1 MKKKATLLFH
11 KANEELN
18 KANEELQRSKEDV
31 VTYAV
36 CKNAQYAIENYL
48 RGFLYAN
55 GIDPKKFETIE
66 NLYERCKQIN
76 PKFEQID
83 LSEFNCKSHKLDTRY
98 CNEVSKVSSC
108 FDAADQLDT
117 LLRREKII

>member
-1 MKKKATLLFH
+1 MKHKATKLFDLAIG
-11 KANEELN
+11 KLNQANEELL
-18 KANEELQRSKEDV
+18 KPQEDV

-48 RGFLYAN
+48 KGVLLTN
-55 GIDPKKFETIE
+55 GVDPENLKTIE
-66 NLYERCKQIN
+66 SLYEACKKIN

-83 LSEFNCKSHKLDTRY
+83 LSEFNCKSGNLDTRY
-98 CNEVSKVSSC
+98 CSEVSKVSSC
-108 FDAADQLDT
+108 FDAADNLDT